1 MLQHTVSF
9 HHRPTIPTVFARAPV
24 IHYIFTRIRY
34 SQDGSRG
41 FCQATQTTRLPIL
54 CAEQRGTVLIVVL
67 SRPAECRSGI
77 TTDHSDPDWRL
88 YLLLCIRAWLQLYLT
103 YPIYSDVTQ
112 AFLAMAMRN
121 GIVPTSHANEVMA
134 CFKQA
139 GKHHERSEQPISTFI
154 IDFSLAP
161 VDPQNARI
169 CAIAETFEDMVIFD
183 EFTTGDYVAQA
194 EGGVTDG
201 LDGK

>member
-1 MLQHTVSF
+1 MVLAASVKQLKRLVYLYY
-9 HHRPTIPTVFARAPV
+9 VQNKGAPFSSWYYPGLLNV
-24 IHYIFTRIRY
+24 
-34 SQDGSRG
+34 G
-41 FCQATQTTRLPIL
+41 QALL
-54 CAEQRGTVLIVVL
+54 
-67 SRPAECRSGI
+67 
-77 TTDHSDPDWRL
+77 TDHSDPDWRL

-169 CAIAETFEDMVIFD
+169 GAIAETFEDMVIFD

-201 LDGK
+201 LDGKRKQRDTCWPLAGSSQLD